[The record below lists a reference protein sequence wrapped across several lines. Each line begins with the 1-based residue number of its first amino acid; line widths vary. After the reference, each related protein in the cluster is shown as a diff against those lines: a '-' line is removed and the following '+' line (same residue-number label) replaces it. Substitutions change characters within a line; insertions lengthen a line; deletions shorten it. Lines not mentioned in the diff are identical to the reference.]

1 MKRRRSRD
9 GPHPVDIHVGRQMRL
24 RRVLLG
30 LSQQRLADCLGLSF
44 QQVQKYEK
52 GANRLSASRLHD
64 LARLLDVPVSY
75 FFDELS
81 PSAAD
86 RRESKGVHAPPHGR
100 SGAACG
106 SARELAFNPKRET
119 LELVRAYYRIKSRH
133 VRNRLLELIKKL
145 ADAEASAPAETQHPA
160 VTVRRR

>member
-1 MKRRRSRD
+1 MSRRRSGD
-9 GPHPVDIHVGRQMRL
+9 GPHPVDIHVGQQMRL

-81 PSAAD
+81 PSTAD

-100 SGAACG
+100 SGAAGG

-119 LELVRAYYRIKSRH
+119 LELVRAYYRIKPQH
-133 VRNRLLELIKKL
+133 VRNRLLELIRKL
-145 ADAEASAPAETQHPA
+145 ADAEAGSPAETQHPA
-160 VTVRRR
+160 ATVRRR